1 VAEPALTI
9 RFSDVTEASGIRFRH
24 TSGRSGRLYLPETM
38 GSGCAFLD
46 FDGDHR
52 LDLFFVNGTRLPGST
67 EKGPFYPALYRQ
79 QEDGRFTDVTQAAGL
94 AVDDYGM
101 GCAVGDYDNDG
112 DADLYLTAL
121 GPNHLFR
128 NNGNGT
134 FADVTKSAGVGDPR
148 WSTSAAWLDYDRD
161 GHLDLFVC
169 NYCDWSP
176 VLNVTTTDQAG
187 FRHLV
192 GPKVY
197 NGAPSI
203 LYRSRGDGTFE
214 DVTRKAGIRTP
225 LGKSLGVLV
234 CDLDDD
240 GWPDLLVA
248 NDLEPNLLFRNQKD
262 GTFREVGVEA
272 GIAYSNAS
280 KARAGMGIDS
290 ADIAGDGQEA
300 ILIGNHAREGLA
312 LFRSDG
318 QGSFTDAAEP
328 AGLFM
333 PSLPFVTFGALFADL
348 DNDGL
353 KEISAVNGH
362 DDENVERKGDGLT
375 FAQRPLLF
383 HNQGG
388 GRFTEI
394 AGRPVVGLQTAAVAR
409 GLATADYDA
418 DGDLDL
424 LISVCNG
431 RPMLLR
437 NDLNSSSPAIQNPNH
452 WLAVRARG
460 VNSNRAGLGTR
471 VTVEAGGI
479 RQRGWIRSGSSYCSA
494 SDLVAWFGLGPSPRV
509 DRLTLRWPNGREQT
523 LTDLAADRTIT
534 VREGGGIEPAP
545 SPRTPR

>member
-1 VAEPALTI
+1 
-9 RFSDVTEASGIRFRH
+9 
-24 TSGRSGRLYLPETM
+24 
-38 GSGCAFLD
+38 
-46 FDGDHR
+46 
-52 LDLFFVNGTRLPGST
+52 
-67 EKGPFYPALYRQ
+67 
-79 QEDGRFTDVTQAAGL
+79 
-94 AVDDYGM
+94 
-101 GCAVGDYDNDG
+101 
-112 DADLYLTAL
+112 
-121 GPNHLFR
+121 
-128 NNGNGT
+128 
-134 FADVTKSAGVGDPR
+134 
-148 WSTSAAWLDYDRD
+148 
-161 GHLDLFVC
+161 
-169 NYCDWSP
+169 
-176 VLNVTTTDQAG
+176 
-187 FRHLV
+187 
-192 GPKVY
+192 
-197 NGAPSI
+197 
-203 LYRSRGDGTFE
+203 
-214 DVTRKAGIRTP
+214 
-225 LGKSLGVLV
+225 
-234 CDLDDD
+234 
-240 GWPDLLVA
+240 
-248 NDLEPNLLFRNQKD
+248 
-262 GTFREVGVEA
+262 
-272 GIAYSNAS
+272 
-280 KARAGMGIDS
+280 
-290 ADIAGDGQEA
+290 
-300 ILIGNHAREGLA
+300 
-312 LFRSDG
+312 
-318 QGSFTDAAEP
+318 
-328 AGLFM
+328 
-333 PSLPFVTFGALFADL
+333 
-348 DNDGL
+348 
-353 KEISAVNGH
+353 VNGH